1 MFGNCLLY
9 RSKKVFLFCAFWFV
23 FFLVYMV
30 SLCLSCRFYMDEHT
44 EGSAGG
50 GGRHRSWYDPGH
62 VLVLLPQQ

>member
-1 MFGNCLLY
+1 
-9 RSKKVFLFCAFWFV
+9 
-23 FFLVYMV
+23 
-30 SLCLSCRFYMDEHT
+30 MDEHT